1 MTEAHKVLVDDLD
14 GMQLLMLSRRSLA
27 LSQDYS
33 GDAAVPDVSQDAE
46 VGESKSGSW
55 RLILGGILTVTKSRG
70 SVILAGH
77 RIGRRGCASFS
88 GELIRQC
95 QCLIS
100 MFQASC
106 RSDLAGK
113 SVVRSSDMK
122 CECVSKLV
130 GKVSGSDTGSDDS
143 GRTLQWLVGHLK
155 EHR

>member
-55 RLILGGILTVTKSRG
+55 RLILGGFLTITKSRG

-77 RIGRRGCASFS
+77 RIGRRGCASFRV
-88 GELIRQC
+88 GERI
-95 QCLIS
+95 QCLIYI
-100 MFQASC
+100 FQAWKEW
-106 RSDLAGK
+106 SDP
-113 SVVRSSDMK
+113 V
-122 CECVSKLV
+122 
-130 GKVSGSDTGSDDS
+130 T
-143 GRTLQWLVGHLK
+143 
-155 EHR
+155 